1 MKTNLSDSDI
11 KELYEAHCKLID
23 NYNCKTSNSFIA
35 ISPKM
40 KMRPDH
46 FKRLVLNSPS
56 SAILELPKN
65 KLMFNSETIPGT
77 VCITIF
83 TVSLYIWFNLFSLLL
98 NLFL

>member
-11 KELYEAHCKLID
+11 KELYKAHCKLID
-23 NYNCKTSNSFIA
+23 DYNCKTSNRFIA

-46 FKRLVLNSPS
+46 FKRLVLNGS
-56 SAILELPKN
+56 SDAILELPKN
-65 KLMFNSETIPGT
+65 KLIFSSEAIPDT
-77 VCITIF
+77 VCIAIF